1 MTAAVASEG
10 GIEAAGGGDSP
21 SNQGHLRGSTAL
33 VLGRFLDLG
42 INLLSQALVVRH
54 LTQTDF
60 GAFAYALAVVSIGS
74 SVAIFGMDK
83 STSRF
88 LPIYEERGERGKVIG
103 TLLLATGTM
112 LVLGLAAIALLYLLA
127 WFGITLEE
135 DGTGVLLILVLLV
148 PIQAIQP
155 LLTAV
160 FAAFSSTRAI
170 LFRTYVLTPMLQL
183 AVVGAVIFSGT
194 SLAWLAAGWV
204 AVGAVGIAVSVPL
217 AYRLLR
223 QRGHLEVSLA
233 DLSIPARELYGF
245 SVPLLS
251 SDLVLVLRG
260 ALVPIL
266 LAMLATTIE
275 VAEYRAVFPHA
286 RLNLVVLQSFTFLFL
301 PMASRLFA
309 RQDSE
314 SLQALYWKSSMW
326 VVLMTFPI
334 FAVTFALAPALVDF
348 LYGARYAASA
358 PILSVLSLGFF
369 ISAAL
374 GFAGHTLR
382 ALGRVRYVFAAD
394 IGTGLL
400 SAVAYLLLIP
410 PWGAL
415 GAAVGA
421 ASTIGLQVTLYQWG
435 LHRATGIS
443 LLDRRY
449 VAVYGSLIGAAV
461 GMLLMQLLVSPPIWL
476 SLPIVGAVSLAL
488 IRFHRSTL
496 DILTIFPELRRVPL
510 IGRLLSMPSQM
521 PL

>member
-1 MTAAVASEG
+1 MTAGVSPER
-10 GIEAAGGGDSP
+10 GIEAASGGSP
-21 SNQGHLRGSTAL
+21 DNQGQLRGSTAL
-33 VLGRFLDLG
+33 VLGRFFDLG
-42 INLLSQALVVRH
+42 INLLSQVLIVRY
-54 LTQTDF
+54 LTQADF

-74 SVAIFGMDK
+74 SFAAFGLDK
-83 STSRF
+83 ATSRF
-88 LPIYEERGERGKVIG
+88 LPIYEERGERGKVLG
-103 TLLLATGTM
+103 TLLLATITM
-112 LVLGLAAIALLYLLA
+112 LALGLAAIALFYLMAAL
-127 WFGITLEE
+127 GITLQE
-135 DGTGVLLILVLLV
+135 DATGVLLILVLLV

-170 LFRTYVLTPMLQL
+170 LFRAYILTPMLQL

-223 QRGHLEVSLA
+223 QRGHLEASLA
-233 DLSIPARELYGF
+233 ELKIPARELYGF

-266 LAMLATTIE
+266 LGVLATTIE

-314 SLQALYWKSSMW
+314 GLHALYWKSAVW

-334 FAVTFALAPALVDF
+334 FAVTFALAPALVEF

-358 PILSVLSLGFF
+358 PILSILALGFF

-382 ALGRVRYVFAAD
+382 ALGRVRYVFATD

-400 SAVAYLLLIP
+400 SVAAYIVMIP
-410 PWGAL
+410 PLGAL
-415 GAAVGA
+415 GAAIGA
-421 ASTIGLQVTLYQWG
+421 AATIGLQVVLYQWG
-435 LHRATGIS
+435 LHRVTGIS

-449 VAVYGSLIGAAV
+449 VGVYASLIAAA
-461 GMLLMQLLVSPPIWL
+461 GGLLLMQLLVSPPLWL
-476 SLPIVGAVSLAL
+476 SLPIAGGVSLIL
-488 IRFHRSTL
+488 VRLHRGTL
-496 DILTIFPELRRVPL
+496 DIISTFPELQRVPL
-510 IGRLLSMPSQM
+510 IGRFLSIPNHT
-521 PL
+521 